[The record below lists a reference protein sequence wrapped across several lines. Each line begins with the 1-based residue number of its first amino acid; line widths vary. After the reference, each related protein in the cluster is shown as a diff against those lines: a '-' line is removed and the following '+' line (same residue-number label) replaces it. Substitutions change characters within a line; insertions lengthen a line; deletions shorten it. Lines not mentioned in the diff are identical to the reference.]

1 MPSDTTE
8 RKLADPEK
16 GGRREAAVLADTR
29 GWLERAVIGLN
40 LCPFAKA
47 VHGKALIH
55 FAVSPAQTA
64 SQVLEDLM
72 REAADLAA
80 RPPHQRE
87 TTLLVVPG
95 CLEQFL
101 EFNDVVVRG
110 ERMLRNQGLEGVLQL
125 VSFHPAYCFAD
136 AAEDDVT
143 NFSNRSPFPTL
154 HLLREASV
162 EQAVLAFPDAESIY
176 GRNQETLRALGTAGW
191 EALGLVRH
199 R

>member
-1 MPSDTTE
+1 MPSKTAE

-16 GGRREAAVLADTR
+16 GVRREAAVLADTR
-29 GWLERAVIGLN
+29 GWLEHAVIGLN

-47 VHGKALIH
+47 VHLKALVH

-64 SQVLEDLM
+64 SQVLGDLR

-80 RPPHQRE
+80 CPPHQRE
-87 TTLLVVPG
+87 TTLLVVPD

-110 ERMLRNQGLEGVLQL
+110 ERMLRKEGLEGVLQL
-125 VSFHPAYCFAD
+125 ASFHPAYCFAD

-143 NFSNRSPFPTL
+143 NFSNRSPYPTL
-154 HLLREASV
+154 HLLRESSV
-162 EQAVLAFPDAESIY
+162 EQAVLACPDAESIY
-176 GRNQETLRALGTAGW
+176 GRNQETLRALGKAGW
-191 EALGLVRH
+191 AALGLVH
-199 R
+199 RQ